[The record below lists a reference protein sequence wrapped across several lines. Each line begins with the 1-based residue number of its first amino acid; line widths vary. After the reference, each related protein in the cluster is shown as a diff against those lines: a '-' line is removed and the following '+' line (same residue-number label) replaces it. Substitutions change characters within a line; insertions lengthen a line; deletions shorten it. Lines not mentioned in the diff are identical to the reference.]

1 MLHKIALINENC
13 QFLQRGID
21 LIDQIDD
28 QLYSNN
34 SSQYF
39 MSGVGKHFRHVID
52 HYSSFLNG
60 IETIV
65 NYDERE
71 RNHLVETSRKY
82 AVEVM
87 KNIIDKLSSLNETEN
102 LSNQQLLVKSNEGEI
117 DLSDASASHS
127 SVRRELQFLI
137 SHTVHHYALIAIILR
152 IQGFEPPLNF
162 GIAPSTIAY
171 LKTLQQSEL
180 SGK

>member
-21 LIDQIDD
+21 LIEQLDDQI
-28 QLYSNN
+28 YSNN

-52 HYSSFLNG
+52 HYSSFLVG
-60 IETIV
+60 IEKLV

-71 RNHLVETSRKY
+71 RNHLVETNRKF
-82 AVEVM
+82 AIETIS
-87 KNIIDKLSSLNETEN
+87 NLIDRLSSLNETES
-102 LSNQQLLVKSNEGEI
+102 LSNQQLLVKSNEGEV
-117 DLSDASASHS
+117 DLSDDSASHS

-152 IQGFEPPLNF
+152 IQGFEPPHNF

-171 LKTLQQSEL
+171 LRSLQQSEL